1 MIEEKKFYTCRSDIA
16 FKEVFM
22 KEESKDILT
31 KLLESILDVEI
42 KDMRFLNL
50 ERNVDNIHVRR
61 KHFDMFLDTNIGKI
75 QVEVNSEEPKYLH
88 ARNAS
93 FIFDT
98 YSHEVRRGREYNED
112 TLIIQINLSYRT
124 KIEEIKRIYK
134 VMDKRGNEYIKN
146 FMIYDINMEKI
157 KDIWYSKSRS
167 EIEKYK
173 YLIMLDLEQKELK
186 ELEKLSQDRSVYKYM
201 ETLEEVN
208 KDPEFREF
216 MSAEE
221 DNRKIENSLRREA
234 IESGRKEGL
243 EQGIK
248 EGIEQGLEQGIEQG
262 STKKALEIAKS
273 MITKGMDIDLISE
286 LTGLSKEKLEK
297 IQ

>member
-1 MIEEKKFYTCRSDIA
+1 MTEEKKFYTCRSDIA

-31 KLLESILDVEI
+31 KLLETILYVEI

-98 YSHEVRRGREYNED
+98 YSHEVRRGKEYNED

-186 ELEKLSQDRSVYKYM
+186 ELEKLSQDRSVCKYM
-201 ETLEEVN
+201 KKLEEVN
-208 KDPEFREF
+208 EDPEFREF
-216 MSAEE
+216 ISAEE
-221 DNRKIENSLRREA
+221 DNLKIENSIKREA
-234 IESGRKEGL
+234 IEQEK
-243 EQGIK
+243 Q
-248 EGIEQGLEQGIEQG
+248 
-262 STKKALEIAKS
+262 EIAKS
-273 MITKGMDIDLISE
+273 MLEDNIPIEQIAKYTN
-286 LTGLSKEKLEK
+286 LSKEEIENLK
-297 IQ
+297 

>member
-75 QVEVNSEEPKYLH
+75 QVEVNSEELKYLH

-186 ELEKLSQDRSVYKYM
+186 ELEKLSQDRSVCKYM
-201 ETLEEVN
+201 KKLEEVN
-208 KDPEFREF
+208 EDPEFREF
-216 MSAEE
+216 ISAEE
-221 DNRKIENSLRREA
+221 DNLKIENSIKREA
-234 IESGRKEGL
+234 IEQER
-243 EQGIK
+243 Q
-248 EGIEQGLEQGIEQG
+248 
-262 STKKALEIAKS
+262 EIAKS
-273 MITKGMDIDLISE
+273 MLEDNIPIEQIAKYTN
-286 LTGLSKEKLEK
+286 LSKEEIENLK
-297 IQ
+297 